1 MSLPRIMATSAGEA
15 PATPAAPAPTPAAKP
30 KLTTMEIIQKAAR
43 RSFEGGAA
51 GAIAMGS
58 QVLALMWMRT
68 TINYQYRYGTTTM
81 TAFKTLYA
89 DGGIPRF
96 YRGLIPALIQ
106 GPLSRFGDT
115 AANTGA
121 IELLNSFEETG
132 ELPVLVKTFFASFM
146 SGMFRVALMPV
157 DTVKTVMQVE
167 GKDGLAKLAV
177 KFKAQGPPV
186 FFHGAMAAWAANT
199 VGHYPWFAT
208 YNYLSEVGI
217 LWPLRHSPLNYSYP
231 PPRLHLTLPQV
242 LPRGETTVEKLGR
255 SAVIGFCSSA
265 ISDTCSNSIRVVKV
279 YKQANTE
286 SISYPEAVRRVI
298 KEDGLGG
305 LFGRGLSTKI
315 VSNGFQGLMFS
326 VLWKIIDEKL
336 FPKKEG
342 DKRR

>member
-1 MSLPRIMATSAGEA
+1 MVYNKLAYSTQHFVAPSVLATSAQSKGDA
-15 PATPAAPAPTPAAKP
+15 SYAAWVIATSAAAPAPAGDAAPVKV
-30 KLTTMEIIQKAAR
+30 MSVGEIFAKAAR
-43 RSFEGGAA
+43 RAGEGGAA
-51 GAIAMGS
+51 GAIAMAS

-68 TINYQYRYGTTTM
+68 TINYQYRYGTSTFA
-81 TAFKTLYA
+81 AFRALYA

-96 YRGLIPALIQ
+96 YRGLAPALLQ

-121 IELLNSFEETG
+121 IELLNGFEATRT
-132 ELPVLVKTFFASFM
+132 LPIFVKTFAASFM
-146 SGMFRVALMPV
+146 SGMFRVTLMPV

-167 GKDGLAKLAV
+167 GKDGLSKLMTKFNAK
-177 KFKAQGPPV
+177 GPSV

-208 YNYLSEVGI
+208 YNYLSEV
-217 LWPLRHSPLNYSYP
+217 
-231 PPRLHLTLPQV
+231 

-255 SAVIGFCSSA
+255 SALIGFCSSA

-298 KEDGLGG
+298 KEDGLAG

-315 VSNGFQGLMFS
+315 VSNGLQGVMFS
-326 VLWKIIDEKL
+326 VLWKMIDEKL
-336 FPKKEG
+336 FPK
-342 DKRR
+342 DKK